1 MNMSV
6 FRAIGAQ
13 KMIYY
18 QSFTNLRSRT
28 LIKCF
33 RSITISCFALMSQF
47 SCKVTQVQLTTNSL
61 LYSLSTVIN
70 LSVNAMNFS
79 KIVPI

>member
-1 MNMSV
+1 
-6 FRAIGAQ
+6 
-13 KMIYY
+13 
-18 QSFTNLRSRT
+18 
-28 LIKCF
+28 
-33 RSITISCFALMSQF
+33 MSQF

-70 LSVNAMNFS
+70 LSVSAMNFS